1 MAKREEISKKLRWP
15 FIIWLVGFV
24 NVAAMLPQLYQI
36 ITTKNVAGLSVSMFV
51 IYMVIQVA
59 FSIEGYFKRNNMLMV
74 CMGLSALV
82 SASIIGLVAY
92 LRYLA

>member
-1 MAKREEISKKLRWP
+1 MAKREEIAKKIRWP
-15 FIIWLVGFV
+15 FIIWLIGFV

-36 ITTKNVAGLSVSMFV
+36 MTTKNVAGLSLTMFA
-51 IYMVIQVA
+51 IYFLIQVA
-59 FSIEGYFKRNNMLMV
+59 FSLEGYLKRNRMLMV

-82 SASIIGLVAY
+82 SVSIIALVMY